1 MNKSYFSNRTFVVR
15 QGNAF
20 SPHFKIQAEVSQGS
34 YPYPDLYNIF
44 TIDIPNY
51 DNILITS
58 YVDDTTVL
66 TINLA

>member
-1 MNKSYFSNRTFVVR
+1 MNKLYFSNRTFIVR

-20 SPHFKIQAEVSQGS
+20 SPHFKIQAEVSQRS
-34 YPYPDLYNIF
+34 YLSPIVYNIF

-58 YVDDTTVL
+58 YVDDSTVL
-66 TINLA
+66 TIKLT